1 MQYLKVLQ
9 LFCKKTEMI
18 TTKINRKKKEM
29 HNPKIFHRKEQK
41 NSLNFEKRGVEH
53 ITSHAKASG
62 SSQD

>member
-41 NSLNFEKRGVEH
+41 NSLNFEK
-53 ITSHAKASG
+53 
-62 SSQD
+62 